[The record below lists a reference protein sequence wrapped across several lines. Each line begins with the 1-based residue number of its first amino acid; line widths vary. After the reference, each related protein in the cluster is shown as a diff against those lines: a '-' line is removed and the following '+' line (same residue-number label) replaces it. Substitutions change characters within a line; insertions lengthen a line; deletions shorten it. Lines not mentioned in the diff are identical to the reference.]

1 MLQTGLG
8 DIPVRVPKVRDRKDK
23 EVKFNSKLVPPYLKR
38 TKNIEELVPWL
49 YLRGISTGEMQ
60 SALAS
65 LLGENAKG
73 LSANTVSRL
82 KASWEQEYLAWV
94 RRDLSHRRF
103 VYVWANGIYSKV
115 RMDDKLCL
123 LVVIGVDD
131 TGRKELLA
139 ISDGVRESEQ
149 SWTEVLNQLNA
160 QGLTAAP
167 KLAIGDGAL
176 GFWNAVTKVWP
187 TTRHQRCWVHKTA
200 NILNKVPKS
209 MQPKI
214 KSSLQDIW
222 MAESKESALKAYEL
236 FDKNYGAKYTKATDC
251 LRKDKEE
258 MLAFYDFPAEHWLS
272 IRTTNPIEPTFATIR
287 LRTNKTKSCGS
298 RNTTLS
304 MAFKLAQLAEKK
316 WYRLRGF
323 KLLADVI
330 EGITFKN
337 GERIEQDQ
345 TEYQTAFIHQI

>member
-1 MLQTGLG
+1 
-8 DIPVRVPKVRDRKDK
+8 
-23 EVKFNSKLVPPYLKR
+23 
-38 TKNIEELVPWL
+38 
-49 YLRGISTGEMQ
+49 
-60 SALAS
+60 
-65 LLGENAKG
+65 
-73 LSANTVSRL
+73 
-82 KASWEQEYLAWV
+82 
-94 RRDLSHRRF
+94 
-103 VYVWANGIYSKV
+103 
-115 RMDDKLCL
+115 MDDKLCL

-131 TGRKELLA
+131 KGRKELLA

-176 GFWNAVTKVWP
+176 GFWNAVAKVWP
-187 TTRHQRCWVHKTA
+187 TTQHQRCWVHKAA

-222 MAESKESALKAYEL
+222 MAVSKEPTLKAYDL
-236 FDKNYGAKYTKATDC
+236 FDKNYGIKYSKATDG

-272 IRTTNPIEPTFATIR
+272 IRTTNPIESTFATIR
-287 LRTNKTKSCGS
+287 LRTSKTKSCGS
-298 RNTTLS
+298 RTTTLS
-304 MAFKLAQLAEKK
+304 MVFKLAQSAKKK

-330 EGITFKN
+330 EGIAFKN

-345 TEYQTAFIHQI
+345 ADRLAASIHQI